1 MMGISGAAGVGYYA
15 GGSGPGASE
24 NYYLG
29 ATRHGEPPGRWS
41 GQMAKDLGLEGEVT
55 VEQMGPLY
63 ERFVAPDGSQL
74 GRAPGKYT
82 GVDDRLA
89 KALEAEPDAL
99 PERQAEIRRDIEAT
113 LHEAC
118 LGVDMTFSPPKSVT
132 VAHTAAWRAEI
143 EADEAGDVER
153 AAGHRAVREAIEASI
168 WAANTAAMDYAQ
180 TVMTSR
186 AGTHGRGKA
195 GHHGQQ
201 RRQRAAAVSQ

>member
-143 EADEAGDVER
+143 EADEAGD
-153 AAGHRAVREAIEASI
+153 
-168 WAANTAAMDYAQ
+168 D
-180 TVMTSR
+180 
-186 AGTHGRGKA
+186 
-195 GHHGQQ
+195 
-201 RRQRAAAVSQ
+201 